1 MVRPAE
7 FGRRSDH
14 RVVVIRTDTDLL
26 PAEADIVVIVGV
38 GIRASG
44 LEHIIITVVKRET
57 TDEHVSVLVAVAVK
71 TFDRRTDIAPESD
84 AAIGVMGTLAATA
97 CAVSA

>member
-38 GIRASG
+38 GIRAAG
-44 LEHIIITVVKRET
+44 LEHIIITVVERQT
-57 TDEHVSVLVAVAVK
+57 TDEHVSALVAVAVK
-71 TFDRRTDIAPESD
+71 ALDRRTDITSET
-84 AAIGVMGTLAATA
+84 MQR
-97 CAVSA
+97 